1 IDTNQV
7 HLAYDIRSDDL
18 VVSQLVGNLLHHRDD
33 PIEILAIGGP
43 DIQQGVGE
51 LLRVVLDR
59 VDHAKGQ
66 RMHVALQVAQEHGA
80 HRHAFHDSRMTGDQD
95 HIPHGNRILDE
106 DEDASDDVLDQG
118 LGTKADGQAHDAR
131 ARQQGRDVHA
141 DFGKDD
147 QSHHHHEHDPQRVL
161 GERQERSQA
170 LTAPLC
176 RSALNRRLDVGGED
190 LPEEQRDDDDEAD
203 QEERREQASA
213 LFAAQPAE
221 RFHTPDFED
230 QQRCDDTKHAVQDP
244 AEGGKIAV
252 GTYFQEGVALP
263 QFVVQVEDPVDQ
275 QPDEVRR
282 RPRHREDQ
290 DGQERAVQEELETA
304 LDIQRPDDEAADD
317 IGHGKN
323 VPDFGEA
330 NPKIAQGRGG
340 ASAHQQIPHRLALLQ
355 DEN

>member
-1 IDTNQV
+1 
-7 HLAYDIRSDDL
+7 
-18 VVSQLVGNLLHHRDD
+18 
-33 PIEILAIGGP
+33 
-43 DIQQGVGE
+43 
-51 LLRVVLDR
+51 
-59 VDHAKGQ
+59 
-66 RMHVALQVAQEHGA
+66 
-80 HRHAFHDSRMTGDQD
+80 
-95 HIPHGNRILDE
+95 
-106 DEDASDDVLDQG
+106 
-118 LGTKADGQAHDAR
+118 
-131 ARQQGRDVHA
+131 DVHA

-355 DEN
+355 DENHHHPGHDEAEEGQEQVIGAARETEHQGGAQEEVAVNPYPREPRQPHRGIGRCLVAHRQQPEPRLIGHQQHAPSQRDDPREQDRVDERQGHQARDLSRLNHGKKSKGYHRKG